1 MGKEKTK
8 KVNVYLNDK
17 TKAYYKN
24 LQNKYHVSLS
34 TIASEIYFSYCAL
47 GCQKKLEETY
57 NTSNGNKTS
66 IKPKLKGYTPS
77 KPDMAF
83 TNALIIFQNKWEIE
97 ILGLQRHQYE
107 IVRDKIHKFLQQAN
121 DTYWMYNDTIRNQ
134 RRSLRDNKEYFKKA
148 LEQ

>member
-1 MGKEKTK
+1 MATKRVNIYIDEKA
-8 KVNVYLNDK
+8 
-17 TKAYYKN
+17 KAYYKN

-47 GCQKKLEETY
+47 GCQKKLEEKY
-57 NTSNGNKTS
+57 LILSGTSKTS

-83 TNALIIFQNKWEIE
+83 TNALLIFQKKYECE
-97 ILGLQRHQYE
+97 MLGLERHQYE
-107 IVRDKIHKFLQQAN
+107 IVRDKIHKFLQEAR